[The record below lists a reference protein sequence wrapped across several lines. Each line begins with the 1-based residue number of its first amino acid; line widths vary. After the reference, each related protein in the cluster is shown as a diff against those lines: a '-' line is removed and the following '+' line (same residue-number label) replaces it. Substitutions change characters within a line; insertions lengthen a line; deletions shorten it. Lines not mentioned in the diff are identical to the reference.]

1 MTGDVTSDRPTEASK
16 PVRTWYGAI
25 TIKHVRVLWGSFL
38 GWMFDGYEQYAIV
51 IALPAALHT
60 LLKPSQMNRSNLY
73 FGIILCVTLL
83 GWAFGGLAGG
93 ILADYIG
100 RKRMMMISVLIYAL
114 FSGFSALSQNFATL
128 AAFRFITGLAIGS
141 EWSTGVTLVA
151 ETWPD
156 EARAKGCGFLQSS
169 IGAGMLI
176 AVSIWYA
183 LSLFNPTNSQ
193 NWRILFLIGALPAL
207 LVLYLRRGLE
217 ESERWIIAVRDRHW
231 EVIEGEQSDLKKGG
245 RRPFTLAAIW
255 RVAESRRRLL
265 LTSLLSLVTGIG
277 WWAVSTL
284 LPEFT
289 NHLAKIKNAGDGWGN
304 RAAMIYLIG
313 AIIAY
318 CVSGF
323 MIDGMGRRRY
333 ITLAYAGALAMTPL
347 TYLWSGNLTV
357 FMFVVLVNGFFTQGC
372 VYAWMAIYVGE
383 LFSSTVRSTACSFVF
398 NGPRFVA
405 AWFPVGAGIMV
416 EHFGGAAH
424 TAVILG
430 SVYVLGVVIPWFL
443 PETVGETLPS

>member
-1 MTGDVTSDRPTEASK
+1 
-16 PVRTWYGAI
+16 
-25 TIKHVRVLWGSFL
+25 
-38 GWMFDGYEQYAIV
+38 
-51 IALPAALHT
+51 
-60 LLKPSQMNRSNLY
+60 
-73 FGIILCVTLL
+73 
-83 GWAFGGLAGG
+83 
-93 ILADYIG
+93 
-100 RKRMMMISVLIYAL
+100 
-114 FSGFSALSQNFATL
+114 
-128 AAFRFITGLAIGS
+128 
-141 EWSTGVTLVA
+141 
-151 ETWPD
+151 
-156 EARAKGCGFLQSS
+156 
-169 IGAGMLI
+169 MLI

-183 LSLFNPTNSQ
+183 LSLFNPMNSQ

-231 EVIEGEQSDLKKGG
+231 EVIEGERSDLKKGG

-398 NGPRFVA
+398 NGPRFVS

-430 SVYVLGVVIPWFL
+430 SVYVLGVIIPWFL
-443 PETVGETLPS
+443 PETVGEPLPS

>member
-1 MTGDVTSDRPTEASK
+1 MSGPATPIT
-16 PVRTWYGAI
+16 PVNSAMHIGPWYGRL
-25 TIKHVRVLWGSFL
+25 TVRHLRILWGSFL

-51 IALPAALHT
+51 IALPAALHA
-60 LLKPSQMNRSNLY
+60 LLKPEQLSRSNVY

-83 GWAFGGLAGG
+83 GWGFGGLTGG

-114 FSGFSALSQNFATL
+114 FSGFSALSQNFVTL
-128 AAFRFITGLAIGS
+128 ATFRFITGLAIGS

-183 LSLFNPTNSQ
+183 LSYFNPTSTQ
-193 NWRILFLIGALPAL
+193 NWRILFLIGALPAF

-217 ESERWIIAVRDRHW
+217 ESERWITAVKERHW
-231 EVIEGEQSDLKKGG
+231 EAMEGAPSGGKSG

-265 LTSLLSLVTGIG
+265 LTSLLSLITTIG

-289 NHLAKIKNAGDGWGN
+289 NHLAQMKNAGSAWGN
-304 RAAMIYLIG
+304 RAAIVYLIG
-313 AIIAY
+313 AIAAY
-318 CVSGF
+318 CASGF
-323 MIDGMGRRRY
+323 MIDALGRRRFLV
-333 ITLAYAGALAMTPL
+333 LAYAGATIMTPV
-347 TYLWSGNLTV
+347 TYLWSGNLYA
-357 FMFVVLVNGFFTQGC
+357 FLLIVLINGFFTQGC

-383 LFSSTVRSTACSFVF
+383 LFSSTVRSTACSMVF
-398 NGPRFVA
+398 NGSRFVA
-405 AWFPVGAGIMV
+405 AFFPIGAGMMI

-424 TAVILG
+424 TAVLLG
-430 SVYVLGVVIPWFL
+430 SVYILGVIIPWFL
-443 PETVGETLPS
+443 PETVGEALPS